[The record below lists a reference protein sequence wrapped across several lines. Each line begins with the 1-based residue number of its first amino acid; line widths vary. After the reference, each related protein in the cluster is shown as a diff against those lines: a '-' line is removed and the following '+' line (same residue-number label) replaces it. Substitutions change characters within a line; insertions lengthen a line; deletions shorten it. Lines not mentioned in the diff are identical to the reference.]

1 VSESNNPTIESR
13 KVSSVLHRA
22 QEMIE
27 EFDTKSVEAIDH
39 MLRIWKISHIPPI
52 KLVHNDIETI
62 YVVPVRYV
70 PPNTVVIDDSN
81 DAVQYLYENMKELRT
96 GHKILA
102 ALLAFA
108 VEEIAKKTFDAEE
121 GYLKMCTF
129 ITANISIALLT
140 RYSCVFPPET

>member
-1 VSESNNPTIESR
+1 MPGSDNPTIETR
-13 KVSSVLHRA
+13 KVSRVLRRT

-27 EFDTKSVEAIDH
+27 EFDTKSVEAIH
-39 MLRIWKISHIPPI
+39 HLLRIWKISHIPPI
-52 KLVHNDIETI
+52 KLVRNDIETI

-108 VEEIAKKTFDAEE
+108 VEEIAKKTFDA
-121 GYLKMCTF
+121 
-129 ITANISIALLT
+129 
-140 RYSCVFPPET
+140 R